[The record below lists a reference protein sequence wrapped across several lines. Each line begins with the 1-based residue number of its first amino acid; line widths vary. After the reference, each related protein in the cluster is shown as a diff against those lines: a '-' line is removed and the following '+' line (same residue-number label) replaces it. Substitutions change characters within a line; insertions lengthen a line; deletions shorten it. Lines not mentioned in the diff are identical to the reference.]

1 MERMSESELK
11 QLRDLQAKQKRVQRA
26 ETEFFKEADL
36 RKDELLERWDVSD
49 RLADAAKMIDT
60 DPSTLYEWIT
70 SEEQIAYFKKR
81 HGMYST
87 GYGYSM
93 SEEEN

>member
-26 ETEFFKEADL
+26 EAEFFKEADF
-36 RKDELLERWDVSD
+36 RKDELLERWSVSD
-49 RLADAAKMIDT
+49 RLADAAQMIGT
-60 DPSTLYEWIT
+60 DPSTLYDWIT
-70 SEEQIAYFKKR
+70 SEEQITYFKKR

-87 GYGYSM
+87 GYGYAM
-93 SEEEN
+93 SEENS

>member
-26 ETEFFKEADL
+26 EAEFFKEADL
-36 RKDELLERWDVSD
+36 RKDELLERWEVSD
-49 RLADAAKMIDT
+49 RLADAAQMIGT
-60 DPSTLYEWIT
+60 DSSALYDWIT
-70 SEEQIAYFKKR
+70 SEEQITYFRKR
-81 HGMYST
+81 HGMYSN
-87 GYGYSM
+87 GYGYAM

>member
-26 ETEFFKEADL
+26 ESEFFKEADL
-36 RKDELLERWDVSD
+36 RKDELLERWKVSD
-49 RLADAAKMIDT
+49 RLVEAAEKIGTDAD
-60 DPSTLYEWIT
+60 TLYEWIT
-70 SEEQIAYFKKR
+70 SEEELDYFRKKLDICS
-81 HGMYST
+81 YADFL
-87 GYGYSM
+87 M

>member
-36 RKDELLERWDVSD
+36 RREELLERWEVSD
-49 RLADAAKMIDT
+49 KLAEAAQMIGT
-60 DPSTLYEWIT
+60 DPDTLYAWIT
-70 SEEQIAYFKKR
+70 SEEQIAYFRKR
-81 HGMYST
+81 HGMYSN
-87 GYGYSM
+87 YEYAM

>member
-36 RKDELLERWDVSD
+36 RREELLERWEVSD
-49 RLADAAKMIDT
+49 KLAEAAQMIGT
-60 DPSTLYEWIT
+60 DSDTLYDWIT
-70 SEEQIAYFKKR
+70 SEEQIMYFRKR
-81 HGMYST
+81 HGMYSN
-87 GYGYSM
+87 YEYAM
-93 SEEEN
+93 SEENN

>member
-36 RKDELLERWDVSD
+36 RKDELLERWEVSD
-49 RLADAAKMIDT
+49 RLADAAQMIGT
-60 DPSTLYEWIT
+60 DPDTLYAWIT
-70 SEEQIAYFKKR
+70 SEEQVSYYRKR
-81 HGMYST
+81 HGMYSSE
-87 GYGYSM
+87 YEYSM
-93 SEEEN
+93 PEENS

>member
-36 RKDELLERWDVSD
+36 RKDELLERWEVSD
-49 RLADAAKMIDT
+49 KLAEAADMIGT
-60 DPSTLYEWIT
+60 DPDTLYAWIT
-70 SEEQIAYFKKR
+70 SEEQIAYFRKR

>member
-26 ETEFFKEADL
+26 EAEFFKEADL

-49 RLADAAKMIDT
+49 RLAEAADMIGT
-60 DPSTLYEWIT
+60 DPSALYDWIT

-93 SEEEN
+93 SEEKN